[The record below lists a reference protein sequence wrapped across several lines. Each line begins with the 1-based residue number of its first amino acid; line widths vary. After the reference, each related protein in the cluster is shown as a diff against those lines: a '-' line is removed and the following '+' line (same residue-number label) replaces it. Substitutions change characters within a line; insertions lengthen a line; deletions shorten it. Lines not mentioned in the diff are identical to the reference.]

1 MYVDL
6 STPYNLPPTPS
17 FSSTISPIM
26 RLYNTLTRKVEDFQ
40 PYDKNVVKMYCCGPT
55 VYDYPQIGN
64 LRKYVMDDVI
74 KRTLKYLG
82 YDVNHVMN
90 ITDVGHLTDDADAG
104 EDKLEKGAK
113 RTGKTV
119 WEVAKYYTDYFDHSM
134 KLMNVEAPTTTCK
147 ATDHIKQMIKMVSQL
162 EQRGYTYETCEAVYF
177 DVSKDKDYGILT
189 GQKVEDKK
197 VAVRSDVHEDKDK
210 KHPAD
215 FALWFKRVGRFA
227 DHTMHWSSPWGDG
240 FPGWH
245 IECSAMSTEYLGNKI
260 DIHTGGIDH
269 IPVHHTNEIAQSEC
283 ATGEKPFVKCWIHH
297 NFLTVESQKMS
308 KSLGNFLTIDDV
320 VAKGFDPIALRLLFL
335 QSHYRSEMN
344 FTWDALKA
352 SQKYLIGLLM
362 QYIKLSEETYDGTQG
377 NAEKSEDDYIRHYR
391 DEFKA
396 ALTEDINTPR
406 ALAVIS
412 KLASEPYVRDRV
424 MRMLFDEFGSVLGLS
439 FARLADNLKVATSQ
453 IPDEVLDL
461 AEKRK
466 SAKLS
471 RDYTK
476 ADEYRKMISDLGYEV
491 KDVKN
496 GEYIL
501 TKK

>member
-1 MYVDL
+1 
-6 STPYNLPPTPS
+6 
-17 FSSTISPIM
+17 M

-82 YDVNHVMN
+82 YGVNHVMN

-119 WEVAKYYTDYFDHSM
+119 WEVAKYYTDYFEHSM

-147 ATDHIKQMIKMVSQL
+147 ATDHIKQMIKMVSEL
-162 EQRGYTYETCEAVYF
+162 EQKGYTYETSEAVYF
-177 DVSKDKDYGILT
+177 DVSKDADYGKLT
-189 GQKVEDKK
+189 GQRVEDKK

-245 IECSAMSTEYLGNKI
+245 IECSAMSMEYLGNRI

-283 ATGEKPFVKCWIHH
+283 ATGVKPFVKYWIHH
-297 NFLTVESQKMS
+297 NFLTVEGQKMS

-320 VAKGFDPIALRLLFL
+320 VAKGFDPFALRLLFL
-335 QSHYRSEMN
+335 QTHYRSEMN
-344 FTWDALKA
+344 FTWEALKA
-352 SQKYLIGLLM
+352 SQKYLLSLLM
-362 QYIKLSEETYDGTQG
+362 QYIKLSEETYGGTQG
-377 NAEKSEDDYIRHYR
+377 NAEKSEEECIRGYR
-391 DEFKA
+391 EEFEM
-396 ALTEDINTPR
+396 ALSEDINTSR
-406 ALAVIS
+406 ALSVMS
-412 KLASEPYVRDRV
+412 KLTSDPYITDKKLK
-424 MRMLFDEFGSVLGLS
+424 MLFDEFGEVLGIP
-439 FARLADNLKVATSQ
+439 FARLANNLKKSALQ
-453 IPDEVLDL
+453 IPPEVLDL

-466 SAKLS
+466 SAKS
-471 RDYTK
+471 SKDYAK
-476 ADEYRKMISDLGYEV
+476 ADEYRHKISDLGFEVNDKKDGDYE
-491 KDVKN
+491 
-496 GEYIL
+496 L